1 MTWAE
6 RKVIECA
13 GLKPE
18 DATAEIVKLAGVAL
32 EQYYYIDRA
41 AEWLIGILCR
51 RETGWR

>member
-1 MTWAE
+1 MTRVE

-13 GLKPE
+13 GLEPE
-18 DATAEIVKLAGVAL
+18 NATAEIVRLAGVAL
-32 EQYYYIDRA
+32 ERHYYIDRA